1 MREGGNYYPISLY
14 ITKYI
19 MTEKSYTALED
30 QYQTVN
36 VRRTKDVN
44 NITTTNTVEE
54 ILKKIVPAKSFL
66 YRNHDK
72 KTERTFS
79 SYLPMDNG
87 TPKKPRR
94 FFRMSS
100 YEYPFSS
107 KSTKTESFNDR
118 GYYSVKTNSRYYI
131 QKTLKIP
138 EVKNKYKSIP
148 TPENNEKELIEDHL
162 YEDLCYNDVEKTE
175 ADKKDQVP
183 KPYKVIIQEL
193 FQSFKLPFF
202 KKNEE
207 VEEEVEEVKD
217 VAEKEK
223 ESNIY
228 ENGDIDIACNM
239 YDSVQA
245 VRPVEVEAKE
255 RVSVSNVTLF
265 YDL

>member
-1 MREGGNYYPISLY
+1 
-14 ITKYI
+14 

-207 VEEEVEEVKD
+207 VEEEVKEVKD